1 MTSAI
6 SLHID
11 KLVPG
16 GDGLARHEGRV
27 VFVPGVLPGEDVT
40 VGIVEVKKDLAR
52 ARLLEVV
59 TTSPDRVEPPCRLA
73 GVCGG
78 CDWLHIDPAAQARLK
93 VAITRDALR
102 RTGGLDRPD
111 LRIETG
117 APLGYRNRVQAHADG
132 TGRVGFLGRGGRD
145 FVPVTECPV
154 AHAALAPLFAD
165 G

>member
-40 VGIVEVKKDLAR
+40 VGIVEVKKDFAR

-59 TTSPDRVEPPCRLA
+59 TTSPDRVAPPCALA

-93 VAITRDALR
+93 VELVRDPVR
-102 RTGGLDRPD
+102 RLAGLDLPD
-111 LRIETG
+111 LPIE
-117 APLGYRNRVQAHADG
+117 NS
-132 TGRVGFLGRGGRD
+132 
-145 FVPVTECPV
+145 
-154 AHAALAPLFAD
+154 AALGNRYRFPAHVDPAGQAGFPR
-165 G
+165 

>member
-59 TTSPDRVEPPCRLA
+59 TTSPDRVAPPCALA

-93 VAITRDALR
+93 VELARGSLR
-102 RTGGLDRPD
+102 RAAGFALPE
-111 LRIETG
+111 LPIETG
-117 APLGYRNRVQAHADG
+117 RRLGDRHHSQA
-132 TGRVGFLGRGGRD
+132 L
-145 FVPVTECPV
+145 
-154 AHAALAPLFAD
+154 
-165 G
+165 